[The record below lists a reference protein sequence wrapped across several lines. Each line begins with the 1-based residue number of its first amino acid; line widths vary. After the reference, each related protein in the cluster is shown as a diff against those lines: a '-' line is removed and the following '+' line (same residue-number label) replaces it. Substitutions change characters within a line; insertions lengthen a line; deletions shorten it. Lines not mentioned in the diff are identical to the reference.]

1 MNFPGPIVITGANG
15 GLGSALVADLLA
27 AGIKNLA
34 CQWRSSDTVLTKVFA
49 EHGIDPSDHLFQA
62 DLTSEP
68 DVWRIEEEIKN
79 CLGTPWG
86 LINLAGS
93 SSNGVS
99 WKLTLRDFNA
109 VLDSNLLS
117 TFLTTRAFLPG
128 MRQQEGG
135 RIINISSVIAHN
147 GMAGAS
153 HYCAAKAGIEG
164 FTRAVAL
171 ETAAQNITC
180 NAICP
185 GSSSTPAIEQRLD
198 EFMKKEGLARDEAV
212 KAFMSTR
219 QPSGRFVQPHKVA
232 GLVAFLCGPDGVDTT
247 GSAIS
252 IDGGWNAA

>member
-27 AGIKNLA
+27 AGITNLA

-171 ETAAQNITC
+171 ESARKGITV
-180 NAICP
+180 NAIALGYFDKGIISEVP
-185 GSSSTPAIEQRLD
+185 PTILEPIKARIPVKRL
-198 EFMKKEGLARDEAV
+198 G
-212 KAFMSTR
+212 KASEIFPIIAYLLSQESAYM
-219 QPSGRFVQPHKVA
+219 
-232 GLVAFLCGPDGVDTT
+232 T
-247 GSAIS
+247 GQVLHLN
-252 IDGGWNAA
+252 GGYFA